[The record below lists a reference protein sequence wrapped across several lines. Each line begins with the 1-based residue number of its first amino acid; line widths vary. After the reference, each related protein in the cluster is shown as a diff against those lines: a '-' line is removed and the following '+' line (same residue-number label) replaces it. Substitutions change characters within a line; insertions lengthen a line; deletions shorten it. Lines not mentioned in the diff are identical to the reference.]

1 MPTKINTKGEK
12 TVDTTNKNQNRFKSA
27 VVWGAVLG
35 QLLLIIGLF
44 LPEITEEVKIIGF
57 AVIEILTL
65 FGILNNPT
73 NKTGF

>member
-1 MPTKINTKGEK
+1 MGSVELKKGS
-12 TVDTTNKNQNRFKSA
+12 VFMQNRFKSA

-35 QLLLIIGLF
+35 QVLLVIGLVN
-44 LPEITEEVKIIGF
+44 PEITDTIKIVGG
-57 AVIEILTL
+57 AVIETLTL

>member
-1 MPTKINTKGEK
+1 M
-12 TVDTTNKNQNRFKSA
+12 QNRFRSK

-35 QLLLIIGLF
+35 QILLVIGIF
-44 LPEITEEVKIIGF
+44 LPNISNEVKVVGG

-73 NKTGF
+73 NKEGF

>member
-1 MPTKINTKGEK
+1 M
-12 TVDTTNKNQNRFKSA
+12 QNRLKSA

-35 QLLLIIGLF
+35 QVLLIIGLVH
-44 LPEITEEVKIIGF
+44 PEITDTVKIVGG